1 MGRRNHVR
9 RREKRKNWSDERPR
23 GVEGGRCT
31 TKEETLSE
39 FRNQEPR
46 EDEDS

>member
-1 MGRRNHVR
+1 MR
-9 RREKRKNWSDERPR
+9 DP
-23 GVEGGRCT
+23 GGGGCT
-31 TKEETLSE
+31 MKEETLSD